1 MYFKKEKINSIN
13 EVEIY
18 AVTFINDNNFS
29 ITFYTYGGYIHNI
42 LIPYKNNPNKFEDV
56 ILGYNNFNDCLES
69 SGYFNSIIGRVG
81 NRIANSEFEL
91 NNQKYKLSNN
101 VGPIIYMEELKVL
114 IKKYGT

>member
-1 MYFKKEKINSIN
+1 MYFTKEKIYSIN
-13 EVEIY
+13 EVEIF

-56 ILGYNNFNDCLES
+56 ILGYNNFKDCLEAP
-69 SGYFNSIIGRVG
+69 GYFNSIIGRVG

-101 VGPIIYMEELKVL
+101 VGPNHRHGEIEGL
-114 IKKYGT
+114 IKKYGI